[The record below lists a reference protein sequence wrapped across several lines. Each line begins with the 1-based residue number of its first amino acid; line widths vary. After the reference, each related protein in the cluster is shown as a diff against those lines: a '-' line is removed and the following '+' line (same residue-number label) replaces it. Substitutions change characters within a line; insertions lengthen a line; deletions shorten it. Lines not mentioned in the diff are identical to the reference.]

1 VLRKL
6 REILAMGL
14 PILGTVLVFVAILVP
29 AISLNL
35 QLQILVVLVGIL
47 FIEAGVW
54 RLTEKVLPSERKYL
68 ALRAQVDDFI
78 GGVRV
83 LNARAVAVRSEETA
97 GTRAAYEAALAALHS
112 AVDRMGEVAG
122 LEEDR
127 S

>member
-1 VLRKL
+1 MRKL
-6 REILAMGL
+6 RKIMAMGL
-14 PILGTVLVFVAILVP
+14 PILGTVLVFLAILVP

-54 RLTEKVLPSERKYL
+54 KLTEKVLPSERKYL

-97 GTRAAYEAALAALHS
+97 STRAAYEAALAALHS

-122 LEEDR
+122 LEEDQ